1 MMRVRRVVAIDL
13 GTRNTL
19 VYVRRRGIVI
29 DEPSVIAFYRGT
41 QKVAAVGTRA
51 ELLAGKEPA
60 DIRVVHPLHNGVITD
75 LEATTL
81 MLQSFLRRRHLRR
94 RVLKSRAVVC
104 VPSGATHV
112 ERQAVINVLSTR
124 RPRYVVRLVEE
135 AIAAAAG
142 AGVDPLGEKGV
153 LVVDVGGGTTEV
165 ALIMS
170 GAKVRARSIRL
181 GGNAM
186 DEAIVQAIKTELGLV
201 VGLHTAEQLKIAL
214 GLTSGES
221 DFRPVTGIDAAR
233 GTVRE
238 EKVHGDLVAA
248 ALERSV
254 TTISNAVDQLVSEMP
269 PDLASDV
276 VEVKI
281 RLTGG
286 GALLLGLAARIQAS
300 TGIGTEVVDDPLRC
314 VVRGAATILDRGG
327 GFDRASDS

>member
-1 MMRVRRVVAIDL
+1 MRTRRVVAIDL
-13 GTRNTL
+13 GTVNTL

-29 DEPSVIAFYRGT
+29 DEPSAIAFYRGT
-41 QKVAAVGTRA
+41 QRVAAVGSRA

-60 DIRVVHPLHNGVITD
+60 DIVVVHPLQNGVITD

-81 MLQSFLRRRHLRR
+81 MLQSFLRRRGLRR
-94 RVLKSRAVVC
+94 RLLKSRAVVC

-124 RPRYVVRLVEE
+124 RPRFVVRLVEE

-142 AGVDPLGEKGV
+142 AGVDPFGDKGV
-153 LVVDVGGGTTEV
+153 FVVDIGGGTTEA
-165 ALIMS
+165 ALVMS
-170 GAKVRARSIRL
+170 GARVRARSIRL

-186 DEAIVQAIKTELGLV
+186 DEAIVQAIKAEMGLV
-201 VGLHTAEQLKIAL
+201 VGRHTAEELKIAL

-238 EKVHGDLVAA
+238 EKIHGDLVAG
-248 ALERSV
+248 ALERIV
-254 TTISNAVDQLVSEMP
+254 TTISNGIDQLLSEMP

-276 VEVKI
+276 VEGRI

-286 GALLLGLAARIQAS
+286 GALLLGLAARIQGS

-314 VVRGAATILDRGG
+314 VVRGAATILDHGG
-327 GFDRASDS
+327 DFSRS